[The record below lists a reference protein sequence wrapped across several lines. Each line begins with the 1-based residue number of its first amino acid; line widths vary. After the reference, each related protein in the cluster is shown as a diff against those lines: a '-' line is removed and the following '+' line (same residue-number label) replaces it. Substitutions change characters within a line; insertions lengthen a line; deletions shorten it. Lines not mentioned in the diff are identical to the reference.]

1 MKLRIV
7 VLAFLILG
15 FLSSCLSAQEE
26 SAKEPEYGWQK
37 EMVGGANLTQ
47 TSFDNW
53 AQGGENSL
61 AWQFFLNFKFVNDQE
76 KTNWAN
82 SGKFGYGSTKTG
94 DEDQRKS
101 IDEIKLESVFTYKL
115 NLHVNPYAAV
125 NGETQFAA
133 GYNYDTEPK
142 TQISAFMDP
151 GYFRESVG
159 LGYKPND
166 IVATRLGAAMKQT
179 ITSDYPVP
187 YADDPD
193 TDGIEKTKNEIG
205 AELVTDVNWKISE
218 NSLFTSKLELFST
231 LEAFNETD
239 LNWDNVFT
247 TKISKYLN
255 VNFNF
260 RIFYDRDISKRRQIY
275 QSVALGLSYSFL

>member
-1 MKLRIV
+1 MKLRSALTVLII
-7 VLAFLILG
+7 LAFWCGGLQ
-15 FLSSCLSAQEE
+15 AQEE
-26 SAKEPEYGWQK
+26 AAKEPEYGWQK
-37 EMVGGANLTQ
+37 EMVGGLNLTQ

-76 KTNWAN
+76 KTNWSN

-94 DEDQRKS
+94 DEDYRKS
-101 IDEIKLESVFTYKL
+101 IDEIKLESVLTYKL
-115 NLHVNPYAAV
+115 NVHVNPYAAA
-125 NGETQFAA
+125 NFETQFSG
-133 GYNYDTEPK
+133 GYNYDTDPK

-159 LGYKPND
+159 LGYKPNK
-166 IVATRLGAAMKQT
+166 IVTVRMGAAMKQT

-193 TDGIEKTKNEIG
+193 TEEIEKTKNEFG

-231 LEAFNETD
+231 FEAFNETD
-239 LNWDNVFT
+239 VNWDNVLT
-247 TKISKYLN
+247 TKISKYLS
-255 VNFNF
+255 VNLNF
-260 RIFYDRDISKRRQIY
+260 KLFYDRDISHRRQIY
-275 QSVALGLSYSFL
+275 QSAALGLTYSFL